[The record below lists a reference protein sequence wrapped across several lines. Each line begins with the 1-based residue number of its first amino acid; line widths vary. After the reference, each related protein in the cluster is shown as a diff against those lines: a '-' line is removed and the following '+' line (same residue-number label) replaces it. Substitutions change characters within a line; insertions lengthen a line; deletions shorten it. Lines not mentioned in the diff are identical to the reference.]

1 MLDLINEIWQ
11 TMSTNKLRTAL
22 TGMAVAWGIFMLIML
37 VGMAKGVSNSFS
49 SSEFAKTSNVIM
61 LWPGRASKPYK
72 GLKEGRWI
80 PLKERNLKEIEHD
93 NPGKVLMAAPSVDG
107 QSTIMSTERDY
118 VSRSYSGVYPEARE
132 QLVIDY
138 GRFINEKDLAEQR
151 KSIVLDYKTAEQ
163 LYADPTKAVGKSL
176 NVGGVAF
183 NVVGV
188 YDHEWK
194 TDIFIPYTTARA
206 LAGYNDD
213 LGMIRVVTGNLKSE
227 EDAETLEKS
236 IRATLGRSNSHAAD
250 DNSAIWVWNRFESYL
265 ANQKVMNILNIVMW
279 VIGLLTLITGIV
291 GVSNIM
297 FVSVR
302 ERTHEIGVRRAIGAK
317 PRNILAQVIVESVSL
332 TTIFGYIGIL
342 LGTVGTEILA
352 HVFAGSDF
360 IKDPTVN
367 LSLAMQVT
375 CVLIVSGALAGIFPA
390 MRALKVRPVEA
401 LRTE

>member
-93 NPGKVLMAAPSVDG
+93 NPGTVVMAAPSVDG

>member
-1 MLDLINEIWQ
+1 M
-11 TMSTNKLRTAL
+11 
-22 TGMAVAWGIFMLIML
+22 
-37 VGMAKGVSNSFS
+37 
-49 SSEFAKTSNVIM
+49 
-61 LWPGRASKPYK
+61 
-72 GLKEGRWI
+72 
-80 PLKERNLKEIEHD
+80 
-93 NPGKVLMAAPSVDG
+93 
-107 QSTIMSTERDY
+107 
-118 VSRSYSGVYPEARE
+118 
-132 QLVIDY
+132 
-138 GRFINEKDLAEQR
+138 
-151 KSIVLDYKTAEQ
+151 
-163 LYADPTKAVGKSL
+163 
-176 NVGGVAF
+176 AF

>member
-80 PLKERNLKEIEHD
+80 PLKERNLKEIEQD
-93 NPGKVLMAAPSVDG
+93 NPGKVVMAAPSVDG

-188 YDHEWK
+188 YNHEWK

-227 EDAETLEKS
+227 EEAEALETN
-236 IRATLGRSNSHAAD
+236 IRATLGRSNNHAAD

-265 ANQKVMNILNIVMW
+265 ANQKVMGILNIVMW

-302 ERTHEIGVRRAIGAK
+302 ERTHEIGIRRAIGAK

-375 CVLIVSGALAGIFPA
+375 CVLILSGALAGIFPA
-390 MRALKVRPVEA
+390 IRALKVRPVEA

>member
-11 TMSTNKLRTAL
+11 TMCTNKLRTAL

-49 SSEFAKTSNVIM
+49 SGEFAKSSNVIM

-72 GLKEGRWI
+72 GLKEGRWV

-93 NPGKVLMAAPSVDG
+93 NPGNVAMAAPSFDG
-107 QSTIMSTERDY
+107 TTVNMSTERDY
-118 VSRSYSGVYPEARE
+118 VSRSYTGVYPEARE
-132 QLVIDY
+132 QMTIDY
-138 GRFINEKDLAEQR
+138 GRFINDKDLAEQR
-151 KSIVLDYKTAEQ
+151 KSIVIDYKTAEQ

-188 YDHEWK
+188 YKHEWK
-194 TDIFIPYTTARA
+194 NDIFIPYTTARA
-206 LAGYNDD
+206 LAGFDD
-213 LGMIRVVTGNLKSE
+213 ELGMIRVITKDLNSE
-227 EDAETLEKS
+227 EDAEALENN

-250 DNSAIWVWNRFESYL
+250 DNSAVWVWNRFESYL
-265 ANQKVMNILNIVMW
+265 ANQKAMNILNIVMW

-302 ERTHEIGVRRAIGAK
+302 ERTHEIGIRRAIGAK
-317 PRNILAQVIVESVSL
+317 PRSILAQVIVESVSL

-352 HVFAGSDF
+352 HMFADSDF